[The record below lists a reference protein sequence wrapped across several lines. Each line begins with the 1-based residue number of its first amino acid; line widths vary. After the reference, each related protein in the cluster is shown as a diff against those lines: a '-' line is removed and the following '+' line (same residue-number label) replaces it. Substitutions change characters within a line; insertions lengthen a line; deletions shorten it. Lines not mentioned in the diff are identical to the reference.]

1 MSTPRRDFLQFLG
14 AGGVFAATG
23 MPHRFLVDSGATPK
37 PITDKWDM
45 SWCDRVT
52 GQVRAVFD
60 SPDPAEGAALF
71 RAQLWRD
78 EHKEVYGTEAAQAS
92 AVVVIRH
99 EAIPLVMNDAFW
111 QRFEIG
117 KDLKLKDAKGKKWAV
132 ANPIATTAP
141 GMPARY
147 ANYNVPAFQAS
158 GGIILAC
165 NLAFGG
171 MVQKFKDKDKLS
183 AADARTQA
191 VAHLLPGVILQPSG
205 IFAVQRA
212 QQAGCNYIFAS

>member
-14 AGGVFAATG
+14 ASGVFAAAG
-23 MPHRFLVDSGATPK
+23 LPHRLATDSGGSPR

-60 SPDPAEGAALF
+60 SPDPAEGSALF

-78 EHKEVYGTEAAQAS
+78 EQKEVYGTEPTQTNAI
-92 AVVVIRH
+92 VVIRH
-99 EAIPLVMNDAFW
+99 EAIPLAMNDAFW
-111 QRFEIG
+111 ARFEVG
-117 KDLKLKDAKGKKWAV
+117 KELKLKDAKGKKWAT

-147 ANYNVPAFQAS
+147 ASYNAPAFLAS

-171 MVQKFKDKDKLS
+171 MVQKFRDKDKLN
-183 AADARTQA
+183 AADARKQA
-191 VAHLLPGVILQPSG
+191 IDHLLPGVILQPSG
-205 IFAVQRA
+205 IFAVLRA
-212 QQAGCNYIFAS
+212 QQAGCSYVMAS